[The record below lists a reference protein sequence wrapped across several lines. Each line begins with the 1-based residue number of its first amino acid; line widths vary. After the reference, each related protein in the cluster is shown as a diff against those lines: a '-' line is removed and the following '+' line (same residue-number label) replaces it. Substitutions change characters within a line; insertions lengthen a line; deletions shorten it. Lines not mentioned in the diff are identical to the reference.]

1 MSDNDDIFAV
11 SSYSHQRPPSVP
23 AFQPWHRPRKQYV
36 RSEQWRSEYQWLGD
50 QRPEGATIRYLGL
63 PGADM
68 LDLRYLTAHPE
79 ARRRNQFLRFLGFDR
94 SAKPGMPGNERL
106 NISERELRDLPMV
119 DGRSKVFSDEFKFL
133 ADTDSVAWQ
142 AADDFECFD
151 LINLDLCGSLMR
163 EEPDLT
169 LSNYDAIL
177 TLMGLQRFQRRPWS
191 LLLTTRIGHEKVHPE
206 VRSKL
211 WGLFAENMVQCLPF
225 AEAVEDNFKF
235 APSSETDLNGCSQR
249 ELFHVLVASLSKWM
263 LRYAIDMHARMELT
277 SVAAYQVYGGSA
289 DIDMA
294 SLVFRF
300 IPETGMP
307 MGDPAALASHV
318 PVAINE
324 CDLAAPVP
332 GLVADV
338 VDIDALL
345 EADPTALETFTSES
359 ADLLELA
366 HYSRSEYLAW
376 VATDGV

>member
-1 MSDNDDIFAV
+1 MSDIDGIFAV
-11 SSYSHQRPPSVP
+11 PSYSHQRPPSVP

-36 RSEQWRSEYQWLGD
+36 RSQQWLSEYQWLGD
-50 QRPEGATIRYLGL
+50 QRPEGATLRYLGL

-68 LDLRYLTAHPE
+68 LDLRYLTAHPD
-79 ARRRNQFLRFLGFDR
+79 ARRSNQFLWFLGFDR
-94 SAKPGMPGNERL
+94 SAKPGTRDNARL

-119 DGRSKVFSDEFKFL
+119 DGRSKVLSDDFKLL

-151 LINLDLCGSLMR
+151 LINLDLCGSLMH

-191 LLLTTRIGHEKVHPE
+191 LLLTTRIGHDKVHPG

-211 WGLFAENMVQCLPF
+211 WGLFAENMGDCPPF
-225 AEAVEDNFKF
+225 AQAVEEQFKF
-235 APSSETDLNGCSQR
+235 APASEADLDGCSQR
-249 ELFHVLVASLSKWM
+249 DFFHVLVTSLSKWL
-263 LRYAIDMHARMELT
+263 LRYALDMHARMELT
-277 SVAAYQVYGGSA
+277 SVAAYQVYGGST

-300 IPETGMP
+300 IPEVGMP

-318 PVAINE
+318 PTAINE
-324 CDLAAPVP
+324 CELAAPLP
-332 GLVADV
+332 SLVADV

-345 EADPTALETFTSES
+345 SADANALASFTSSS

-366 HYSRSEYLAW
+366 HYERADYLTW
-376 VATDGV
+376 VASDRA